1 MKMRLTRLI
10 VFLALI
16 SACREASP
24 PLAPEK
30 MGRVLLDMHLA
41 EAYAQQI
48 PRPEGQISMRNE
60 DSLKVFQARILNK
73 HGISESAFRNATN
86 WYTSHPEMLDSVYQN
101 ILSEITILAAKENK

>member
-1 MKMRLTRLI
+1 
-10 VFLALI
+10 
-16 SACREASP
+16 
-24 PLAPEK
+24 

-73 HGISESAFRNATN
+73 HGITESSFRNATN

-101 ILSEITILAAKENK
+101 ILSEITILSAKENK